1 MKSKSIQKCIAL
13 LLVVSLFFAS
23 CSSST
28 LIMSEPSNAKL
39 YLNGQYVGTTPY
51 QHKDKKVVGT
61 TTNVRLEKEGY
72 ETLHTSFSRDEDVDV
87 GAIIGGIFFL
97 FPFIWTMKYDPTRT
111 YEMTPLYGNE
121 NFHDAR
127 PGAKNSLTSEKAEKL
142 RELKKL
148 LDEKII
154 TQEEFDREKKKILEA
169 Y

>member
-1 MKSKSIQKCIAL
+1 MKSKSIQKSIAL
-13 LLVVSLFFAS
+13 LLVASIFFAS

-28 LIMSEPSNAKL
+28 LIMSESSNAKL

-51 QHKDKKVVGT
+51 QHKDKKIAGT

-72 ETLHTSFSRDEDVDV
+72 ETLYTSFSRDEDVDI

-111 YEMTPLYGNE
+111 YEMTPLYNYE

-127 PGAKNSLTSEKAEKL
+127 PVVNNSLMFEKAEKL
-142 RELKKL
+142 RELQKL

-154 TQEEFDREKKKILEA
+154 MQEEFEREKKKILEA